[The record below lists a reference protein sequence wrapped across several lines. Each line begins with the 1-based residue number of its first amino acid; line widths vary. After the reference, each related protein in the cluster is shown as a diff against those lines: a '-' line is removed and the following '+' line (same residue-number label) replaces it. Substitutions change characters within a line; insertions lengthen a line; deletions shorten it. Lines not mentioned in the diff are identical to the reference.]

1 MAVEARHLNFFSPQQ
16 LINSREIA
24 MNGVESVQHHHHH
37 HHHNQIHHN
46 LNAQMDLGLPLSG
59 TTVDTLLPFYNSV
72 VVDSVPAMKA
82 ESGLTY
88 NPSSSMLSR
97 KRSRDHHQFP
107 TTTTNTNNNNTIS
120 YSNSP
125 NFKDITTTIHNSSI
139 NNGLGFGFTFMGEDI
154 SFQIQQQQIEIDRLI
169 AHHTEK
175 LLLGIAERR
184 KTQARRLVAA
194 IEEGMA
200 KRLRVKE
207 EEIEKMGKLN
217 WVLEERIKTLCFENQ
232 IWRDLAQTNEATAN
246 ALRANLEQVL
256 SKVRDDRTAE
266 ADDAA
271 SSCGSSDFGQVLHRD
286 NQNEDCDNEEYH
298 EEYHHHH
305 QNKKKSKS
313 NQTDKRLCRNCGKE
327 ESCVLLLPCR
337 HLCLCGVCGPTLHTC
352 PICKSDKNGTVN
364 VNMS

>member
-1 MAVEARHLNFFSPQQ
+1 
-16 LINSREIA
+16 
-24 MNGVESVQHHHHH
+24 MNGVESVHHHHH
-37 HHHNQIHHN
+37 HQIHHN

-97 KRSRDHHQFP
+97 KHM
-107 TTTTNTNNNNTIS
+107 
-120 YSNSP
+120 
-125 NFKDITTTIHNSSI
+125 TTTIHNSSI

-194 IEEGMA
+194 IEDGMA

-271 SSCGSSDFGQVLHRD
+271 SSCGSSDVGQVLHRD
-286 NQNEDCDNEEYH
+286 NQNEDCDNEENH
-298 EEYHHHH
+298 EEYDLDHHH
-305 QNKKKSKS
+305 QNKKSKS
-313 NQTDKRLCRNCGKE
+313 NQTDKRLDMSFCVI
-327 ESCVLLLPCR
+327 VLLY
-337 HLCLCGVCGPTLHTC
+337 
-352 PICKSDKNGTVN
+352 
-364 VNMS
+364 